1 MIICVRDQV
10 LPKNGYLLL
19 KLILN
24 PIVDNTK
31 KGPLPPF
38 LKGQLAP
45 SKKFY
50 NVPLLI
56 RLV

>member
-24 PIVDNTK
+24 PIVDNNK

-50 NVPLLI
+50 NVPF
-56 RLV
+56 

>member
-1 MIICVRDQV
+1 MIIYVRDQV
-10 LPKNGYLLL
+10 VPKNGYLLL
-19 KLILN
+19 KFILN

-38 LKGQLAP
+38 FKGQLAP
-45 SKKFY
+45 GKKFY